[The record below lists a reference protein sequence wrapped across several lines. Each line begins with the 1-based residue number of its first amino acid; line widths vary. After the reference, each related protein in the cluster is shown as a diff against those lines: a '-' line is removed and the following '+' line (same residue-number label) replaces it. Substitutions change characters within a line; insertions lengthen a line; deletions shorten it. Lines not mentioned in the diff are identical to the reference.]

1 MTKILAFSPY
11 ALWRHHANYELAI
24 LTACRERGAQV
35 RVLLCDGQFSECDL
49 HCGAYSEA
57 PRPFGM
63 CKSCQ
68 SDARAIFGGGGLP
81 YEWLSPYLTS
91 ENRRE
96 AFEWAAGVRPAE
108 FASASFRGHPIGPWV
123 TPSVV
128 NYWRRY
134 PLPLDDWNT
143 VNVYRGFL
151 HAGAVAYLGLSAAL
165 DHVSPDAL
173 LLFNAQRSVLRV
185 AFKLAR
191 ARGIRVLVHEATRE
205 TPGRL
210 FALTNAG
217 CNSNQPFREFWSNWG
232 PVPLSRGQLT
242 DVHRFLLNRRHGIT
256 ALDAKFTVA
265 GNGKDPL
272 RKRLGVRDRDR
283 LLALFNSSTDEFD
296 GDSDCPMPYPTQ
308 EAWVERVVAWA
319 SQRSDCVLAIRAH
332 PCLAGVGWGTRA
344 PALVEWYRSL
354 GERLP
359 ANVRLFQ
366 PDDPQSSYD
375 LMDAADAAI
384 TYGSTAGIEFM
395 ALGKPVAVVPA
406 FSIYEDC
413 PGVVRL
419 GNPAELESALD
430 HLMSLGPNREYRR
443 AAYRCLYRRYFH
455 MPLPFKAVTM
465 TATFESQLNYKEP
478 RDLRAGVDDGLDR
491 ICEFLL
497 DNKPLFASPTP
508 TDLAQTTAEENSF
521 YDLMESDPDAMKKPP
536 SEQTHPRLLAWGRA
550 LRSLPRRAV
559 RKIGYILLRI
569 AGA

>member
-1 MTKILAFSPY
+1 MIKILAFSPY
-11 ALWRHHANYELAI
+11 TYWRHHANYELAI

-49 HCGAYSEA
+49 HDASSGA
-57 PRPFGM
+57 PRSFSM
-63 CKSCQ
+63 CKLCQ
-68 SDARAIFGGGGLP
+68 SDARAIFEAGGLP
-81 YEWLSPYLTS
+81 YEWLSRYLTS
-91 ENRRE
+91 EHRRE
-96 AFEWAAGVRPAE
+96 AFEWATGLRPAE
-108 FASASFRGHPIGPWV
+108 FPSASFRGQPIGPWV
-123 TPSVV
+123 TRSVV
-128 NYWRRY
+128 IYWRRY
-134 PLPLDDWNT
+134 PLPLDDWDT

-165 DHVSPDAL
+165 DHASPDAL
-173 LLFNAQRSVLRV
+173 LLFNAERSVLRI

-191 ARGIRVLVHEATRE
+191 ARGIRVLVHEAARE
-205 TPGRL
+205 IPGRL
-210 FALTNAG
+210 FAVTNAG
-217 CNSNQPFREFWSNWG
+217 CNSIQPFREFWSNWG
-232 PVPLSRGQLT
+232 PVPLSRGQLV
-242 DVHRFLLNRRHGIT
+242 DVHRYLLNRRHGT
-256 ALDAKFTVA
+256 AALEVKFTVA

-283 LLALFNSSTDEFD
+283 LVALFNSSTDEFD
-296 GDSDCPMPYPTQ
+296 GDPDCPLPYPTQ

-332 PCLAGVGWGTRA
+332 PCLAGGVGWIARA
-344 PALVEWYRSL
+344 PALMEWYRSL

-430 HLMSLGPNREYRR
+430 HLIGLSPNREYRR
-443 AAYRCLYRRYFH
+443 AAYRCLYRRCFQ
-455 MPLPFKAVTM
+455 MPLPFKAVTLIENS
-465 TATFESQLNYKEP
+465 TSQLNYKEP
-478 RDLRAGVDDGLDR
+478 RDLRAGVDEGLDR

-508 TDLAQTTAEENSF
+508 TDLARTTAEENTF

-536 SEQTHPRLLAWGRA
+536 EQMYPRLLAWGRA
-550 LRSLPRRAV
+550 FRRFPRRAV
-559 RKIGYILLRI
+559 RKIGNILLRI